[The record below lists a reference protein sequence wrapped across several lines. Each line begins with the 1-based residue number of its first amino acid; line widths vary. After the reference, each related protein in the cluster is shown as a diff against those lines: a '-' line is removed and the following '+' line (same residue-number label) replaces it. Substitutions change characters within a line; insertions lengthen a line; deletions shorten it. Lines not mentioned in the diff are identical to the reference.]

1 MTHLEGDLERSDQ
14 DGGGGEFVLG
24 FIFGGLVGAV
34 LALLFAPQSGE
45 ETRAQIKEAGIEL
58 QDRAMEFSDEMR
70 KKAEEFSAETQRQA
84 EQLSQDLSKETEE
97 WSNKLDK
104 HLARGKRAAS
114 EQVRNQKST
123 IDDTTADA

>member
-1 MTHLEGDLERSDQ
+1 MSDR
-14 DGGGGEFVLG
+14 DGGGGEFLLG

-84 EQLSQDLSKETEE
+84 EQLSQEFSKATEE
-97 WSNKLDK
+97 WSDELDK
-104 HLARGKRAAS
+104 HIAEGKRAAS
-114 EQVRNQKST
+114 DQVGKLKSK
-123 IDDTTADA
+123 IDNTTAEA